1 MGRRQQ
7 PGVTSDYV
15 AKAFDYQSD
24 VLAGKI
30 PVCKRVRQAVERNR
44 ANLKGQRSKAFPY
57 AFDEAAAHAIC
68 LAGEQFPHIKGP
80 KAIKVC
86 PVHGERKCLKC
97 DPTEFVWQRIT
108 LEPWQCWVYSTL
120 FGWKRLEDDL
130 RRFRTGL
137 VLVPRKNAKSTMAAI
152 VGNYMLACDGE
163 SGAEVYSA
171 ATKHDQSKIIFDA
184 GREMAKRTPTF
195 QEFFGVHVGKHALSV
210 AATASSFVAVGADAD
225 TLDGLNVH
233 CALIDEIHAH
243 KTRHVWD
250 VFETATGTRL
260 QPLMLGVST
269 AGVNTAGIL
278 SELLNYLEKIL
289 DGVIHDETFFGINY
303 TIDPDDDWR
312 LPQTHRKANPNYGV
326 SVQPDDLM
334 RKVKKAEHSPAA
346 INNFL
351 TKHLNVWTKAETTW
365 IPAEAWRACAVPG
378 LTLEDCLGDPC
389 WIIVD
394 LNEVRD
400 IAAVMALFQRDG
412 GKYAAFAK
420 YFLPAK
426 TVQTSPNALYPGW
439 VHKGLLIETPGDVAD
454 YQRIEDEIV
463 KLVELCLPKE
473 VDFDRALASRMM
485 QNLQARLGE
494 DTPVVIVPQ
503 NVQTIDPAM
512 NQVEELVFGKK
523 LQHDGDEILAWMMSN
538 VVVIRNHKG
547 EIYPR
552 KAGGKDSHNKIDGV
566 MTLLMGLSRA
576 MAPDDDDDDQTT
588 YYDDRGVLVVR

>member
-1 MGRRQQ
+1 VGRRQQ
-7 PGVTSDYV
+7 PPRVASDYV
-15 AKAFDYQSD
+15 AKAFDYQADIVSGK
-24 VLAGKI
+24 VPACKWVRLAI
-30 PVCKRVRQAVERNR
+30 ERNVR
-44 ANLKGQRSKAFPY
+44 NLKAQRTRKFPY
-57 AFDEAAAHAIC
+57 HFDEEAAHAIC

-86 PVHGERKCLKC
+86 PVHQSQKCLKC
-97 DPTEFVWQRIT
+97 DPDEFIWNRIS
-108 LEPWQCWVYSTL
+108 LEPWQCWNFGTL
-120 FGWKRLEDDL
+120 FGWKRAEDDL

-163 SGAEVYSA
+163 GGSEVYSA

-184 GREMAKRTPTF
+184 GREMARRTPAF

-210 AATASSFVAVGADAD
+210 PATASSFVAVGADAD

-278 SELLNYLEKIL
+278 SELLNYLEKLL
-289 DGVIHDETFFGINY
+289 DGVIHDESFFGINY

-312 LPQTHRKANPNYGV
+312 LPETHRKANPNYGV
-326 SVQPDDLM
+326 SVQPDDLL

-351 TKHLNVWTKAETTW
+351 TKHLNVWTKAESTW
-365 IPAEAWRACAVPG
+365 IPADEWRACMVHG
-378 LTLEDCLGDPC
+378 LTIEACIGKPC
-389 WIIVD
+389 WVVAD
-394 LNEVRD
+394 LAEVRD
-400 IAAVMALFQRDG
+400 IATIMALFQLDG
-412 GKYAAFAK
+412 GKFAAFWK
-420 YFLPAK
+420 YFLPEE
-426 TVQTSPNALYPGW
+426 TVSTSPNALYSGW
-439 VHKGLLIETPGDVAD
+439 VHKGLLTATPGNVAD

-463 KLVELCLPKE
+463 QWVEQLMPRE
-473 VDFDRALASRMM
+473 VAFDRALASRMM

-512 NQVEELVFGKK
+512 AQVEELVFGRK
-523 LQHDGDEILAWMMSN
+523 LQHDGDEIAAWMASN
-538 VVVIRNHKG
+538 VVVVRNHKG

-552 KAGGKDSHNKIDGV
+552 KAGGKDSHNKIDG
-566 MTLLMGLSRA
+566 MFTLLMGSSRA
-576 MAPDDDDDDQTT
+576 MVPNDDDGPSV
-588 YYDDRGVLVVR
+588 YEERGVLVF